1 MPRERE
7 TTPRQPRLWAVWGS
21 APPGLAPRAF
31 LLACAPAGAPTETD
45 RLGAVPHFNDTLRT
59 ISDHARRFGGG
70 QWSNRSVSRGS
81 WQHEPGHRGR
91 SRGCLGVVSGH
102 RGKPKLVSC
111 PETAPRQPRDL
122 PRCQN
127 PTFPERLSTLLPSS
141 SSMPSKSA
149 MKFARGKWGFGV
161 GADLGVVSGQRRRIQ
176 CVGARFR
183 GRLALSGHNLGPRS
197 RAPGAAD
204 HLGEQCAR
212 RRSRRLCQAPIHHD
226 GNSCDSRPRRTI
238 ARRA

>member
-1 MPRERE
+1 MPRG
-7 TTPRQPRLWAVWGS
+7 PCP
-21 APPGLAPRAF
+21 
-31 LLACAPAGAPTETD
+31 GAP
-45 RLGAVPHFNDTLRT
+45 RLGAVPHLNDTLRT

-81 WQHEPGHRGR
+81 WQHEPGHRGI

-183 GRLALSGHNLGPRS
+183 GCLALSGHNPGPRGRAPGPRIIWAS
-197 RAPGAAD
+197 RAPHA
-204 HLGEQCAR
+204 LNTQ
-212 RRSRRLCQAPIHHD
+212 
-226 GNSCDSRPRRTI
+226 RT
-238 ARRA
+238 RVG

>member
-1 MPRERE
+1 MTTRLTATHRGSPRPSWARLSELGETKWQQSVMAARRRLGKRSGLGQRSGLEKSSGAASARPDDPRPRSPAPRAGVVPRERE
-7 TTPRQPRLWAVWGS
+7 TTPRQPRLGAVRGS
-21 APPGLAPRAF
+21 APGLPRG
-31 LLACAPAGAPTETD
+31 PYPGAP
-45 RLGAVPHFNDTLRT
+45 RLGAVPHLNDTLRT

-149 MKFARGKWGFGV
+149 MKFAR
-161 GADLGVVSGQRRRIQ
+161 
-176 CVGARFR
+176 
-183 GRLALSGHNLGPRS
+183 
-197 RAPGAAD
+197 
-204 HLGEQCAR
+204 
-212 RRSRRLCQAPIHHD
+212 
-226 GNSCDSRPRRTI
+226 
-238 ARRA
+238 